1 MLALRELQ
9 VQFADA
15 LFGGFDGPDVD
26 APEHLDIYRNN
37 LREGFRKALAIAF
50 PVIEK
55 LMGSDYFRRLALEFL
70 GAHPS
75 RSGNL
80 HHIGAPFPAFLHERF
95 AHTEYAYFADVAAL
109 EWAHQ
114 QVLIAADAAP
124 ITPDFFAA
132 VDPRD
137 YENLRFNLHPAT
149 ALVRSSY
156 PVIRIWR
163 ANQPDNT
170 TDELIDLGAGGDNV
184 LVRRA
189 AECVEFHRLPAGDF
203 AALLAL
209 SSGAS
214 LGAALDAAQ
223 TADECFD
230 LGAALR
236 RILSLGLLRTRL

>member
-9 VQFADA
+9 KQFAAA
-15 LFGGFDGPDVD
+15 LFGGTGVRDVD
-26 APEHLDIYRNN
+26 VPEHVDIYRNN
-37 LREGFRKALAIAF
+37 LREGFVKALAIAF

-55 LMGSDYFRRLALEFL
+55 LVGFAYFRWLALEFL
-70 GAHPS
+70 GVHPS

-80 HHIGAPFPAFLHERF
+80 HHIGAPFPGFLHERF

-109 EWAHQ
+109 EWAYQ

-124 ITPDFFAA
+124 ITADFFAA

-137 YENLRFNLHPAT
+137 YEDLRFNLHPAT
-149 ALVRSSY
+149 ALVQSSY

-163 ANQPDNT
+163 ANQPDAM
-170 TDELIDLGAGGDNV
+170 TDEPIDLGAGGDNV

-189 AECVEFHRLPAGDF
+189 AEWIELHRLAAGDF
-203 AALLAL
+203 AALRAL

-214 LGAALDAAQ
+214 LGAALEAAQ
-223 TADECFD
+223 SADARFD

-236 RILSLGLLRTRL
+236 RFLSLGLLRTPL